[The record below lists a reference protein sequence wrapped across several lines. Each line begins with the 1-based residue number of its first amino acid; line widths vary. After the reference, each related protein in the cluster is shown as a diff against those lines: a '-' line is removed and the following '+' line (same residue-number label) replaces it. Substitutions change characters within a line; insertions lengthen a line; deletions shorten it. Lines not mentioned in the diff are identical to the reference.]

1 MLSDLILEHKGKTT
15 SNRVLDA
22 DIQKIE
28 TTVTARGKVIGSLD
42 VSIIITYWNMPRS
55 IMPVNNNHN
64 ESGTSQYYYG
74 EGKGI
79 ILLTGEGYDN
89 QSISV
94 AEYGIGKLTGS
105 KTVWRGSAF
114 YRISSPTSS
123 GKLSFLNNTVG
134 VFETEVDNISSDVS
148 EKVWEWK

>member
-1 MLSDLILEHKGKTT
+1 MLSDLILEHKGKTN

-28 TTVTARGKVIGSLD
+28 TTVSAKGKVRGSLD

-55 IMPVNNNHN
+55 SMPVNNNQKDA
-64 ESGTSQYYYG
+64 GTSQYYYG

-79 ILLTGEGYDN
+79 ISFIGDGYDN
-89 QSISV
+89 ESVTV
-94 AEYGIGKLTGS
+94 AEYGIGKLIGN

-114 YRISSPTSS
+114 YRTSSLTSS

-134 VFETEVDNISSDVS
+134 VFET
-148 EKVWEWK
+148 